1 MGFPDAD
8 YMTDAARTE
17 GEFKTS
23 LESFLAAAKSLPGGQ
38 AETELTISAGSVTP
52 TGAAHTIDTE
62 ANAAVD
68 DLDAIALSLPE
79 GRLLFLR
86 AASTTRIVTV
96 RHAAGGLGQIILNG
110 AEELALDD
118 AALTLILQRSG
129 DTWREV
135 GRLQSVGEWAT
146 QTDVAALDA
155 LVIGLLQVERRE
167 IPAAAFS
174 PDATNG
180 AEPLP
185 GGLVIAA
192 TGATVDVYAFDS
204 ATKETVTY
212 AFRLPDTWNGGP
224 VTAQITCLP
233 GDASASEGDRMEW
246 EIVLNAQGHGDAWVS
261 SGVSQVVSVAVPSTI
276 QGAPIDTVVTSGI
289 TIGGDPQPGDWAVM
303 QISRNVDSANDTMAF
318 DAWLLACTLNITH
331 GVEEA

>member
-1 MGFPDAD
+1 MAGFLLPPTSPDNVPVPEAGKVYVFINSND
-8 YMTDAARTE
+8 GSLYLKDSSGAA
-17 GEFKTS
+17 TS
-23 LESFLAAAKSLPGGQ
+23 LRGADGLLAAATLAQ
-38 AETELTISAGSVTP
+38 TNALTRDDVAVTP
-52 TGAAHTIDTE
+52 A
-62 ANAAVD
+62 
-68 DLDAIALSLPE
+68 SL
-79 GRLLFLR
+79 
-86 AASTTRIVTV
+86 A
-96 RHAAGGLGQIILNG
+96 
-110 AEELALDD
+110 
-118 AALTLILQRSG
+118 
-129 DTWREV
+129 
-135 GRLQSVGEWAT
+135 
-146 QTDVAALDA
+146 
-155 LVIGLLQVERRE
+155 GLLRVERRE

-204 ATKETVTY
+204 AVRETITY
-212 AFRLPDTWNGGP
+212 PFRLPDTWNGGP

-276 QGAPIDTVVTSGI
+276 QGAPIDTVVTPDI

-303 QISRNVDSANDTMAF
+303 QISRNADSTNDTMAF
-318 DAWLLACTLNITH
+318 DAWLLSCVLNITH